1 MKKKTFIRIISF
13 LCAAI
18 LVAAGFYVKEMFKS
32 RRYRQII
39 ENNYAGSFDELN
51 SSLNDISTNL
61 VKISYVSSPKQMAT
75 YASEIYSQAQL
86 AKGALYKL
94 PTGDNDLS
102 TIYKFLSQ
110 VGNYTIAV
118 SKDVITGKEVTDK
131 QREELQALSSTA
143 KAITDIME
151 QTDLDYNNHKYWAK
165 EIDGK
170 IKDAL
175 SEKNLGSTFSEL
187 ESSLSDY
194 PTLIYDGPYSD
205 HILNKEPLVI
215 KNAPEVSQNDALKTA
230 IKATGDKKISY
241 QDMQNG
247 KIECY
252 RFGSDNVT
260 ATISKMGG
268 YIVYMRK
275 SRTVGD
281 HNLSYDKMLAN
292 AKKYLADLGF
302 ENMVDTYYFT
312 DSGVCVINFAYL
324 DGQTICYTD
333 LVKVGIAVDNG
344 ELMSLETSGYL
355 TNHTLRAFESIETT
369 SDEAAAAVSRLLT
382 IEKTSIALIPTSG
395 GGEVRCY
402 EFACKNEDGGDILVY
417 VNAKDFD
424 VEQIYILLKA
434 DGGTLV
440 K

>member
-1 MKKKTFIRIISF
+1 MKQRTFIRVISF

-18 LVAAGFYVKEMFKS
+18 LVAVGFYVKEMCKS

-61 VKISYVSSPKQMAT
+61 VKISYVSTPKQMAT

-131 QREELQALSSTA
+131 QRDELQTLSNTA
-143 KAITDIME
+143 RAITDIME
-151 QTDLDYNNHKYWAK
+151 QTDLDYNNPEYWAR

-170 IKDAL
+170 IKDVL

-215 KNAPEVSQNDALKTA
+215 QNAPEVSQSDALQTA

-241 QDMQNG
+241 QDIQNG

-252 RFGSDNVT
+252 RFANDNVT
-260 ATISKMGG
+260 ATVSKKGG

-275 SRTVGD
+275 SRKVGD
-281 HNLSYDKMLAN
+281 HNLSYDKMLSK
-292 AKKYLADLGF
+292 AKKYLADSGF
-302 ENMVDTYYFT
+302 ENMVDTYFFT

-333 LVKVGIAVDNG
+333 LIKVGVAVDTG
-344 ELMSLETSGYL
+344 EIMLIETGGYL
-355 TNHTLRAFESIETT
+355 TNHTLRAFESIETA
-369 SDEAAAAVSRLLT
+369 SQDAAAEISRLLT

-402 EFACKNEDGGDILVY
+402 EFSCKNEDGGDILVY
-417 VNAKDFD
+417 VNVKDFD
-424 VEQIYILLKA
+424 IEQIYILLKT

>member
-13 LCAAI
+13 LCVAI

-175 SEKNLGSTFSEL
+175 SQKNLGSTFSEL

-215 KNAPEVSQNDALKTA
+215 GNAPEVSKNDALQTA

-252 RFGSDNVT
+252 RFGSDT
-260 ATISKMGG
+260 ATATVSKMGG

-281 HNLSYDKMLAN
+281 QNLSYDKMLAN

>member
-1 MKKKTFIRIISF
+1 M
-13 LCAAI
+13 
-18 LVAAGFYVKEMFKS
+18 
-32 RRYRQII
+32 
-39 ENNYAGSFDELN
+39 
-51 SSLNDISTNL
+51 
-61 VKISYVSSPKQMAT
+61 
-75 YASEIYSQAQL
+75 
-86 AKGALYKL
+86 
-94 PTGDNDLS
+94 
-102 TIYKFLSQ
+102 
-110 VGNYTIAV
+110 
-118 SKDVITGKEVTDK
+118 
-131 QREELQALSSTA
+131 
-143 KAITDIME
+143 
-151 QTDLDYNNHKYWAK
+151 
-165 EIDGK
+165 
-170 IKDAL
+170 
-175 SEKNLGSTFSEL
+175 
-187 ESSLSDY
+187 
-194 PTLIYDGPYSD
+194 
-205 HILNKEPLVI
+205 NKEPLVI
-215 KNAPEVSQNDALKTA
+215 GNAPEVSKNDALQTA

-252 RFGSDNVT
+252 RFGSDTVT
-260 ATISKMGG
+260 ATVSKMGG

-312 DSGVCVINFAYL
+312 DSGICVINFAYL

-417 VNAKDFD
+417 VNAKDFN